1 MEKDLRPEDIEKMK
15 AVGIESDWV
24 NFWEN
29 YMHNESDKVEDKNQ
43 RFWHTSRLSFLAGYK
58 LAMEKNG
65 NK

>member
-1 MEKDLRPEDIEKMK
+1 MSEDLRPKDIERLKK
-15 AVGIESDWV
+15 EGIESDWV
-24 NFWEN
+24 SFWEDS
-29 YMHNESDKVEDKNQ
+29 MHKESNNIEDINQ